1 MKQILFV
8 IASWTIVVLFVNYV
22 ALEYIS
28 QHNLNGLWALLIVV
42 ILGDGVILASD
53 LKAANCQIEKL
64 SALDESATFTHEMLQ
79 SLHTIQMKL
88 DNEAKSSR
96 GIKRYIYETENRHRL
111 SRESQTN

>member
-1 MKQILFV
+1 MISVVMKQILFV
-8 IASWTIVVLFVNYV
+8 IASWTIVVFFVNYV

-42 ILGDGVILASD
+42 ILGDGASD

-64 SALDESATFTHEMLQ
+64 STLDESATFTHEILQ

-111 SRESQTN
+111 SRES